1 MRKTDKKIDKALTK
15 ALTELCED
23 SLENIEGFQWLT
35 HQVNYSN
42 FPSSLKITCVFD
54 TNERV
59 KKLLNS
65 RAESTLISQISTIC
79 NHLNIT
85 LKNISA
91 HVGFDSEERCDI
103 EHQGNWAQRLQRH

>member
-15 ALTELCED
+15 ALTELCENA
-23 SLENIEGFQWLT
+23 LENIEGFQWLT

-42 FPSSLKITCVFD
+42 FPKSLKITCVFD

-59 KKLLNS
+59 KMLLNS
-65 RAESTLISQISTIC
+65 RDESCLIIQVSSIC
-79 NHLNIT
+79 KQLNIA

-91 HVGFDSEERCDI
+91 HVEFDSEECCDI
-103 EHQGNWAQRLQRH
+103 EHQGNWALRLQRH